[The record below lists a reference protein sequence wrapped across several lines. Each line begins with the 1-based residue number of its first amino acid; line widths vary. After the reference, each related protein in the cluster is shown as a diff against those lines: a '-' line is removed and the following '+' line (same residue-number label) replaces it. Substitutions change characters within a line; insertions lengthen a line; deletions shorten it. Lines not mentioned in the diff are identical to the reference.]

1 MMFSSDNQLYKN
13 YKNQVNNERKIIFL
27 WQLIILVSF
36 IALWEIAS
44 RMDWINPLIFSF
56 PSEIFSILL
65 NMFSNGKITSHLQI
79 TLFETVLGLLL
90 GTIVGIIFAT
100 VLWSSSRLSR
110 IMNPFLVVLYAMPKV
125 AFAPIFIVA
134 IGPDYVSAIAMSAI
148 ISATITTLVIYT
160 AFLEVDPNYERVL
173 KSFGANR
180 RQVFR
185 EAVFPASLPAMLSIV
200 KVNVGLSWVGVIVGE
215 FLISKEGLGY
225 LIIRGFQEF
234 DFPLVISILVVIALC
249 AVIMYKIA
257 ERLERWFIKNTN

>member
-1 MMFSSDNQLYKN
+1 MFDSDKQLFKD
-13 YKNQVNNERKIIFL
+13 YKNQVNHERKIIIL

-44 RMDWINPLIFSF
+44 RMEWINPMIFSF

-65 NMFSNGKITSHLQI
+65 KKFSDGTIISHLQI
-79 TLFETVLGLLL
+79 TLIETVLGLLI
-90 GTIVGIIFAT
+90 GTIVGIIFAV
-100 VLWSSSRLSR
+100 VLWSSLRLSK
-110 IMNPFLVVLYAMPKV
+110 IMKPFLAVLYAIPKV
-125 AFAPIFIVA
+125 AFAPIIIVA
-134 IGPDYVSAIAMSAI
+134 IGPSYVSVIAIGAI
-148 ISATITTLVIYT
+148 ISAAITTLVIYT
-160 AFLEVDPNYERVL
+160 AYREVDPNYERVL

-180 RQVFR
+180 KQIFR
-185 EAVFPASLPAMLSIV
+185 EAIFPAALPAMLSIV

-225 LIIRGFQEF
+225 LIISGFQEF

-257 ERLERWFIKNTN
+257 ECIERWLIKNTN